1 MAKDLGA
8 APAGWTDAEFADAE
22 ALQRIAQRLFKIDH
36 ALLGKLLALLSPFV
50 QAVRQSFLNSGWL
63 TFDGLLGK
71 ARTLLRDHPAIRE
84 QLKRDYRALLVDEF
98 QDTDPVQ
105 YEIVLYLAERMGLQ
119 AISWRDAELEPG
131 KLFIVG
137 DPKQSIYAFRRADI
151 EAFDHVVERMER
163 SGALRCELATNF
175 RSHAQVLDVVNGV
188 FNALLV
194 AQPSIQPPN
203 VPLTVQP
210 NRSSQFRNPG
220 VELRLVASEHDDDL
234 DSAAATRV
242 EAEQIALL
250 IGRLLQPAEH
260 AFTSTESGHTL
271 RPGHIAL
278 LFRKLTQ
285 AEHYLEALR
294 RHHIAY
300 IIDGEKHFYRR
311 QEVIDLVNI
320 LRCVESPHDRIALV
334 GVLRSAVGGL
344 PDSALVALQ
353 EMKALGLSPDRSAD
367 GLGQSAC
374 RAGPSLSMASSLRL
388 HAAGAPAVRCLRR

>member
-1 MAKDLGA
+1 MIGPKRRKIEQMLAAIVELCGRLLSQGMKGLGDLPRETQELLAKDLGA
-8 APAGWTDAEFADAE
+8 APAGWTDAELGDVE
-22 ALQRIAQRLFKIDH
+22 ALQRIAQRLLKVDH
-36 ALLGKLLALLSPFV
+36 ELLQQLLALLAPFV
-50 QAVRQSFLNSGWL
+50 QAVRKSFLNSGWL

-105 YEIVLYLAERMGLQ
+105 YEIVLYLAERVGTH
-119 AISWRDAELEPG
+119 ATSWRDTELEPG

-151 EAFDHVVERMER
+151 EAFDHVVDRMER

-220 VELRLVASEHDDDL
+220 VELRLVTSEDDDDL

-242 EAEQIALL
+242 EAEQIRA
-250 IGRLLQPAEH
+250 
-260 AFTSTESGHTL
+260 
-271 RPGHIAL
+271 
-278 LFRKLTQ
+278 
-285 AEHYLEALR
+285 
-294 RHHIAY
+294 
-300 IIDGEKHFYRR
+300 
-311 QEVIDLVNI
+311 
-320 LRCVESPHDRIALV
+320 PH
-334 GVLRSAVGGL
+334 RSVVAVG
-344 PDSALVALQ
+344 
-353 EMKALGLSPDRSAD
+353 RT
-367 GLGQSAC
+367 
-374 RAGPSLSMASSLRL
+374 
-388 HAAGAPAVRCLRR
+388 